1 MPTRSVLQR
10 LAPLATFPSII
21 CPYMSATLNMA
32 NIPATA
38 DVLSSSTSSPF
49 MDLPAELR
57 EMIYQYYYETSD
69 KKQPPKKVRDKRW
82 PSQWIHN
89 KQARNFEILK
99 PYFGV
104 L

>member
-1 MPTRSVLQR
+1 
-10 LAPLATFPSII
+10 
-21 CPYMSATLNMA
+21 MSATLNMA
-32 NIPATA
+32 NIPATT